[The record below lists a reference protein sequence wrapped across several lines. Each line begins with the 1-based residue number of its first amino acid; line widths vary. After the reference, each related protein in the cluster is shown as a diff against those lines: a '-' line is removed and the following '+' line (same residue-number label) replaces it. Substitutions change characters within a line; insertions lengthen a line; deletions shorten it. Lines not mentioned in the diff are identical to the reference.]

1 MATTDDHDTLARA
14 RLRALAEELEE
25 TKRAIAATAD
35 GTALPWPLQ
44 EVFGRIATATEQCE
58 RVVEDHATGAAPVT
72 NETLEAV
79 AAALRRVREI
89 TIALVRFVEAAAE
102 S

>member
-25 TKRAIAATAD
+25 TKRAIAAAAAD

-44 EVFGRIATATEQCE
+44 DR
-58 RVVEDHATGAAPVT
+58 H
-72 NETLEAV
+72 
-79 AAALRRVREI
+79 
-89 TIALVRFVEAAAE
+89 
-102 S
+102 